1 MRLLY
6 LADIR
11 FPIERANGIQTIET
25 CHALAAR
32 GHTVSLLV
40 RPDTARPTR
49 DPWVFYDLAPD
60 SRLTIQ
66 HAPAAGSVP
75 VRRLLYLAKALY
87 AVLTSGPRIDAVM
100 TRDLGVAALLV
111 RLPRVMR
118 APLVYESHG
127 LAGVFAETLPDLL
140 GVRAGSKAKVRR
152 LVMRDR
158 RVWRHAEG
166 YVTITAGLL
175 QELRD
180 RFGPRPDA
188 AVIPD
193 GVRIEAGRRFMPP
206 QATAQPLVAYAGHL
220 YPWKGV
226 DVLLRALTRLPHVR
240 ARIIGGHPAESDLGR
255 LRTLARE
262 LGIENRVDL
271 IGLVERRLVAGLL
284 AQADALVLPHT
295 STPVSERY
303 ASPLKLF
310 EYMAAGKP
318 IVASDLQSIRE
329 ILRHGQNACLV
340 RAGDDAALSDG
351 LSHVLGDRSFAERI
365 AQTAYDEASLYT
377 WDRRAERLEHLV
389 EHVRTAP

>member
-1 MRLLY
+1 VRLLY

-32 GHTVSLLV
+32 GHLVSLLV
-40 RPDTARPTR
+40 RPDTARPAR
-49 DPWVFYDLAPD
+49 DPWAFYDLAPD
-60 SRLTIQ
+60 SRLTIRR
-66 HAPAAGSVP
+66 APVTGSVP
-75 VRRLLYLAKALY
+75 LRRLLYLAQALGV
-87 AVLTSGPRIDAVM
+87 VLRSAPRIDAVV

-111 RLPRVMR
+111 RLPRAVR

-127 LAGVFAETLPDLL
+127 LAAVFAETLPDLL
-140 GVRAGSKAKVRR
+140 GVRAGSKAKIRR
-152 LVMRDR
+152 LVMRDE
-158 RVWRHAEG
+158 RVWRLAEG

-175 QELRD
+175 QDLRD
-180 RFGPRPDA
+180 RFGERSDA

-193 GVRIEAGRRFMPP
+193 GVRMQTGRPFVSLRE
-206 QATAQPLVAYAGHL
+206 TTEPLVTYAGHL

-255 LRTLARE
+255 LRTLAQE
-262 LGIENRVDL
+262 LGIERRVEL
-271 IGLVERRLVAGLL
+271 TGLVQRRMVPGLL
-284 AQADALVLPHT
+284 DQADALVLPHT

-318 IVASDLQSIRE
+318 IVASDLSAIRE
-329 ILRHGQNACLV
+329 ILRDGQNACLV
-340 RAGDDAALSDG
+340 RAGDEAALAAG
-351 LSHVLGDRSFAERI
+351 LSRVLTDTSFAESI
-365 AQTAYDEASLYT
+365 ARTAYDEAASYT
-377 WDRRAERLEHLV
+377 WDRRAERLEHLL
-389 EHVRTAP
+389 EHVRKTG